1 MDKLLHLTYQ
11 GKFSLIDT
19 VVQKFTGKATLRQL
33 LGGEGRAD
41 LGPGP
46 EKDGDTKMKEPDQV
60 EEVEGLRPEEEND
73 IIEEIKKEE
82 DREDAEKGL

>member
-46 EKDGDTKMKEPDQV
+46 GDTKMKQPEN
-60 EEVEGLRPEEEND
+60 EEEKEGLRPEEEND

>member
-33 LGGEGRAD
+33 LGGEVRAD
-41 LGPGP
+41 LGQGPG
-46 EKDGDTKMKEPDQV
+46 DSKMKQPEDD
-60 EEVEGLRPEEEND
+60 EVEGLRPEEEND

-82 DREDAEKGL
+82 DRE